1 MKSKLLKSLSFVL
14 ATSLSLST
22 PLQALAYNT
31 DTNGNSID
39 SVEYQTSS
47 DEGFENASNVF
58 AEIGSE
64 YKITIPK
71 ILVLSGVNKTAKY
84 TVKAEGDIAG
94 CETIYAVPEDNF
106 LLYSKNKDP
115 QTAIVQQDRTSWT
128 YSQIK
133 AIANGTVTANNIT
146 AGKWTGT
153 FNFNIELNKVAGDII
168 LPGHEHTWELIENIP
183 ATCTTMG
190 VQKYKCPECK
200 STKIENINATGHK
213 EKEAVKENEVPTT
226 CIQKGSYDEVVYCEN
241 CGKELKRNT
250 IIDETTPLKHNYV
263 NDKCSVCGK
272 EIETWRLDK
281 GELPLIGYTTDDTNK
296 IYKDGK
302 EVTSV
307 TIPAYLEY
315 EGDTYKINAI
325 GSSTFENFK
334 TLETV
339 IMPDTIKNINYYAF
353 KDCTSLKEIKLPDSL
368 TSIDF
373 NAFSGCSSL
382 TSLTIPQN
390 VTRIGSS
397 AIPYTIKELT
407 FKNPKH
413 WYYTKT
419 ENNETKKVYIDV
431 STSEAAVKEFSQMYT
446 PNYYKENYE
455 CDLTGHVYEDK
466 TIEPTC
472 TTEGYDAK
480 ICKYCKDTIKS
491 NIKPALGHNF
501 VNEICTRCGRNEYEE
516 VALNDDV
523 LRQLGYTVTS
533 KSGYLQDPDKSI
545 KKDGVEV
552 TSLVIPETYTYN
564 GEKYR
569 ITSLEDPKENGI
581 LSRTL
586 GAFEG
591 SKIENVVLPKT
602 ITRISDSAFKD
613 CKNLKT
619 YTLPEQITEIGDD
632 AFKGCTSL
640 ETINLNDGLKYIGKW
655 AFSSTGLIFYFNNK
669 ISVINLPD
677 SVETI
682 DDYAFS
688 GAPLKELNISNNS
701 NLKHIGK
708 DIFTL
713 YPSDNYITTINL
725 PNSLESIDNDAFA
738 SSQIENLYIPKNVK
752 SIGYGILNTS
762 CAKTITVDPNNK
774 YYDSRNN
781 CNAVIET
788 KTNKLVTGIKTTVI
802 PNTVQTIGKY
812 ALQSTENIAIPNS
825 VTTIEAGAFKK
836 CQFNNL
842 YIPENVSTIEKDA
855 FSSCTIQNI
864 TVDPNNK
871 YYDSRNNCN
880 ALIETNTNTL
890 LKASN
895 KETTIPNGIITIGNN
910 AFYEYDGNSISI
922 PDSVTSIGNGA
933 FSSCTKFTSVTIPDS
948 VTEIGNSAFDSCS
961 NITSIKLP
969 KNLKTLKVCTFS
981 NCTNLKTVTLNDSL
995 ENIEYGAF
1003 DDCSKLE
1010 TMNIPDN
1017 IQSIHND
1024 FIDYD
1029 TKCVFTY
1036 KGQQYTGRTAILNA
1050 ISGK

>member
-22 PLQALAYNT
+22 PLQVLAYNT
-31 DTNGNSID
+31 DANGNSID

-58 AEIGSE
+58 AEIGST
-64 YKITIPK
+64 YKVTIPK
-71 ILVLSGVNKTAKY
+71 ILVLSGVSKTAKY

-190 VQKYKCPECK
+190 VQKYKCPECQNI
-200 STKIENINATGHK
+200 KIENIDAIGHK
-213 EKEAVKENEVPTT
+213 EKEAVKENEIPVT
-226 CIQKGSYDEVVYCEN
+226 CAQKGSYDEVVYCEN
-241 CGKELKRNT
+241 CGEELKRNT
-250 IIDETTPLKHNYV
+250 IIDDAPLLKHNYV

-272 EIETWRLDK
+272 EMGTWRLDK
-281 GELPLIGYTTDDTNK
+281 GEIPLIGYTTDDANK

-307 TIPAYLEY
+307 TIPSYLEY

-339 IMPDTIKNINYYAF
+339 IIPDTIKNINYNAF
-353 KDCTSLKEIKLPDSL
+353 GNCTSLKEVKMSNSL
-368 TSIDF
+368 TSIGFD
-373 NAFSGCSSL
+373 AFDGCSSL

-390 VTRIGSS
+390 VTSIGFG
-397 AIPYTIKELT
+397 AIPYTIKELN
-407 FKNPKH
+407 FEDSRH
-413 WYYTKT
+413 WYYKKT
-419 ENNETKKVYIDV
+419 ENNETKKIYVDV
-431 STSEAAVKEFSQMYT
+431 STSEAAVKEFSQKYST
-446 PNYYKENYE
+446 KDYYKDSFE
-455 CDLTGHVYEDK
+455 CDTIGHVYESK

-480 ICKYCKDTIKS
+480 ICKYCNDTIKD

-501 VNEICTRCGRNEYEE
+501 VNEVCTRCGRNEYEE

-533 KSGYLQDPDKSI
+533 KSGLLGNPDKSI

-564 GEKYR
+564 GNKYR
-569 ITSLEDPKENGI
+569 ITSLDDPKEIGF
-581 LSRTL
+581 LSKPL
-586 GAFEG
+586 GVFEG

-602 ITRISDSAFKD
+602 ITKISDSAFRE

-619 YTLPEQITEIGDD
+619 YTLPEQITEISDD
-632 AFKGCTSL
+632 AFTGCKSL
-640 ETINLNDGLKYIGKW
+640 ETINLNNGLKYIGKN
-655 AFSSTGLIFYFNNK
+655 AFGSTK

-677 SVETI
+677 SVEKI
-682 DDYAFS
+682 DDYAFGNMS
-688 GAPLKELNISNNS
+688 SLKEFNISNNS
-701 NLKHIGK
+701 KLKYIGNS
-708 DIFTL
+708 ILYSTL
-713 YPSDNYITTINL
+713 LLGNNDITTINL
-725 PNSLESIDNDAFA
+725 PNSLESIGNDAFK
-738 SSQIENLYIPKNVK
+738 STRIENLYIPKNVK
-752 SIGYGILNTS
+752 SIGYRILNPS
-762 CAKTITVDPNNK
+762 YAKTITVDPNNK

-812 ALQSTENIAIPNS
+812 ALQHTENIAIPNS
-825 VTTIEAGAFKK
+825 VTTIETGAFESSK
-836 CQFNNL
+836 FNNL
-842 YIPENVSTIEKDA
+842 YISENVSTIEKDA
-855 FSSCTIQNI
+855 FIYCTIQDI
-864 TVDPNNK
+864 TVNSNNK
-871 YYDSRNNCN
+871 NYDSRNNCK

-890 LKASN
+890 LRASN
-895 KETTIPNGIITIGNN
+895 KTTAIPHGIITIGDN
-910 AFYEYDGNSISI
+910 AFWFCTEL
-922 PDSVTSIGNGA
+922 TSI
-933 FSSCTKFTSVTIPDS
+933 TIPDS
-948 VTEIGNSAFDSCS
+948 VTNIGEWAFSGCTSLESITIPNSVTKIGYDAFDYCS

-969 KNLKTLKVCTFS
+969 KNLKTLESRTFS
-981 NCTNLKTVTLNDSL
+981 VCTNLKTVTLNDSL
-995 ENIEYGAF
+995 ETIEYSAF
-1003 DDCSKLE
+1003 SSCPNLK

-1017 IQSIHND
+1017 IQSVSND
-1024 FIDYD
+1024 FVDYD